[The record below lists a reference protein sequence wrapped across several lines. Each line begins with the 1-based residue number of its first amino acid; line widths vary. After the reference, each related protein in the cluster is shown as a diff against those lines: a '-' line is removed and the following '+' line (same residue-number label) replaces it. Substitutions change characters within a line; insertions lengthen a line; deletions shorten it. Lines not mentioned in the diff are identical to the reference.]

1 MLHNNDQT
9 LDTLSMSHVIDDLD
23 RKLLRLLESDPHV
36 GVLGASRELGVA
48 RGTVQSRLDR
58 LLRRGVIT
66 TFAPQLDPASLGFPV
81 TAFCTLEIR
90 QGTGSGPV
98 IDHLAAIPQVLEA
111 HTITGDGDLMI
122 RVVAKDNADL
132 QQVIDEVV
140 ADSAVER
147 SSTVIALSTR
157 IRSRTRPLVDH
168 TAGAPRD

>member
-1 MLHNNDQT
+1 M
-9 LDTLSMSHVIDDLD
+9 DDLD
-23 RKLLRLLESDPHV
+23 RRLLRLLESDPQI

-58 LLRRGVIT
+58 LVQRGVIT
-66 TFAPQLDPASLGFPV
+66 TFAPQLDPAAMGFPV
-81 TAFCTLEIR
+81 MAFCTLEIR

-98 IDHLAAIPQVLEA
+98 IEHLAAIPEVLEA

-122 RVVAKDNADL
+122 RVVARDNAHL

-140 ADSAVER
+140 ADRAVDR

-157 IRSRTRPLVDH
+157 IASRTRPLVDH
-168 TAGAPRD
+168 TAEV